1 MRSLSQE
8 KVWTFSDENGDGGWG
23 KCPSRDQAGTEVVSY
38 QDLASKVAALQF
50 HNPNYVLM
58 FRGQTEDFRLPEN
71 GNSTIRPSIFRRDEK
86 YSSHEWNDLVR
97 RRYEVLHEAENLL
110 LQRWPTNEGKRRL
123 LRSVVIKWAI
133 LQHYEVCD
141 TPLLD
146 VTHSLRIAA
155 SFGSM
160 RNVTEESYLMVL
172 AVPQI
177 SGAVSSCAYH
187 EIQTLRLSSL
197 CPPSAKRPH
206 LQEGYL
212 IGEYPELRSFEEKME
227 LALHE
232 TDFGQRLIGKFKFNP
247 KTFWSSGIFPM
258 IPEQALYPNKGD
270 LLFDVC
276 SRIKSDLEKKFPS
289 HTP

>member
-1 MRSLSQE
+1 MRNLSKE
-8 KVWTFSDENGDGGWG
+8 EVWTFSDQRKDGGWG
-23 KCPSRDQAGTEVVSY
+23 RCPSRDEPGNEVVDY

-58 FRGQTEDFRLPEN
+58 FRGQAGDYRLPEN
-71 GNSTIRPSIFRRDEK
+71 GNSTVRPSIFRRDED
-86 YSSHEWNDLVR
+86 YSRQDWNDLVGE
-97 RRYEVLHEAENLL
+97 RYEKLHLAENLL
-110 LQRWPTNEGKRRL
+110 SKAWPTGEGKRRL
-123 LRSVVIKWAI
+123 VRSAVVKWAI

-160 RNVTEESYLMVL
+160 RNDTEEAYLMVL

-197 CPPSAKRPH
+197 CPPSARRPH

-247 KTFWSSGIFPM
+247 KTFWNTYIFPM
-258 IPEQALYPNKGD
+258 IPEPALYPNEGD

-276 SRIKSDLEKKFPS
+276 SCIKSDLEKKFPI